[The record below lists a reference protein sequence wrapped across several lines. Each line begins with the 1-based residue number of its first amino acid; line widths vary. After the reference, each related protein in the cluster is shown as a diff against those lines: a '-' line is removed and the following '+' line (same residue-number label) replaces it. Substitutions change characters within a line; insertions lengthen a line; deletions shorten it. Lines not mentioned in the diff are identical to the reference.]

1 MAITV
6 LVADP
11 KSVSRQELVN
21 LLGRDRTIEVIGDAR
36 EGQEA
41 IEMARSLRPSVVL
54 LDGSVAAP
62 DITTTV
68 ENLQLVSPETAI
80 IVLIDGVNMELVRR
94 LMRGGAR
101 DVLVKPVGVD
111 DLLNTIRSVH
121 HTLQKHRA
129 AIESGAE
136 VNTSGGQ
143 MIAIYSPQGGAGKSV
158 LSANLG
164 IALATALNAQGQ
176 KGRVALVDLNL
187 QFGDIDLM
195 LNLSPEHTLA
205 GLAQKGAMGMDA
217 DLIEQYLTPHEES
230 GLRVLAAPSSPQH
243 AESITVYSVEQVL
256 DVMRASYQW
265 VIVDTPSQ
273 LQDTTLAALDA
284 ATTILLLTTLDL
296 LALHKTRIALDMLRQ
311 LYAPEKIHIVLNR
324 ANSDTGITV
333 EEVEESLGVP
343 VRLQVPSDGRTV
355 VPSVNEGKPFV
366 TNASG
371 TPIARRINDFA
382 LELLG
387 RETEGSSSNSSS
399 KGGFFAKFFGP

>member
-62 DITTTV
+62 DITTSV
-68 ENLQLVSPETAI
+68 ENLQLVSPETAV

-136 VNTSGGQ
+136 VSTSGGQ

-256 DVMRASYQW
+256 DVMRSSYQW

-333 EEVEESLGVP
+333 EEVEESLGMP

-366 TNASG
+366 THAASS
-371 TPIARRINDFA
+371 PIARRINDFA

-387 RETEGSSSNSSS
+387 REVEGGGSGSSS
-399 KGGFFAKFFGP
+399 KGGFFARLFGE

>member
-62 DITTTV
+62 DITTSV
-68 ENLQLVSPETAI
+68 ENLQLASPETAV

-136 VNTSGGQ
+136 VNTTGGQ
-143 MIAIYSPQGGAGKSV
+143 MIAVYSPQGGAGKSV

-243 AESITVYSVEQVL
+243 AESITVYAVEQVL

-296 LALHKTRIALDMLRQ
+296 LALHKTCIALDMLRQ

-366 TNASG
+366 INAAG
-371 TPIARRINDFA
+371 TPIARRLNDFA

-387 RETEGSSSNSSS
+387 REVEGGSSSSHS
-399 KGGFFAKFFGP
+399 KGGFFAKLFGP

>member
-62 DITTTV
+62 DITTSV

-136 VNTSGGQ
+136 VSTSGGQ

-230 GLRVLAAPSSPQH
+230 GLRVLGRALVAPTRRKHHGLRRRTSAGCDALVVSMGHRRYTLAIARHDLGRFGRRDDNFTLDELRFAGLAQNAHRAGYAAP
-243 AESITVYSVEQVL
+243 TVCAGKNPHRPE
-256 DVMRASYQW
+256 
-265 VIVDTPSQ
+265 P
-273 LQDTTLAALDA
+273 
-284 ATTILLLTTLDL
+284 
-296 LALHKTRIALDMLRQ
+296 RQ
-311 LYAPEKIHIVLNR
+311 
-324 ANSDTGITV
+324 
-333 EEVEESLGVP
+333 
-343 VRLQVPSDGRTV
+343 
-355 VPSVNEGKPFV
+355 
-366 TNASG
+366 
-371 TPIARRINDFA
+371 
-382 LELLG
+382 
-387 RETEGSSSNSSS
+387 
-399 KGGFFAKFFGP
+399 

>member
-62 DITTTV
+62 DITTSV

-136 VNTSGGQ
+136 VSTSGGQ

-164 IALATALNAQGQ
+164 IALATALNAKGQ

-243 AESITVYSVEQVL
+243 AESITVYAVEQVL

-324 ANSDTGITV
+324 ANSDTGISV

-366 TNASG
+366 THAAS

-387 RETEGSSSNSSS
+387 RETEGGGSGSSS
-399 KGGFFAKFFGP
+399 KTGFFAKLFGP